1 MSHNIEI
8 FGGLRFLQA
17 RCYRTV
23 RTPQGRPCK
32 RAGRERDNFLFKFLL
47 VKLHTWRAIQAT
59 TLKLLEVITKSEKAT
74 GVRLRRNYWC
84 SSSMIPSPCRKI
96 LKSKSFGAYK

>member
-74 GVRLRRNYWC
+74 GRC
-84 SSSMIPSPCRKI
+84 SFEAKI
-96 LKSKSFGAYK
+96 LVFFLDDSITM